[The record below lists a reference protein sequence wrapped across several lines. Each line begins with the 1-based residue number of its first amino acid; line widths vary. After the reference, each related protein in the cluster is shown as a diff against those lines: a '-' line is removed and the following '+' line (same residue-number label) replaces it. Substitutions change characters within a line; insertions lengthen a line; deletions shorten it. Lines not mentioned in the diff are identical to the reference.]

1 MVVGVRIIAGDSG
14 FKWRKM
20 GRGVYS
26 ADGAE
31 MKKKKNVCE
40 TLQWSQA
47 ERLTPERPAR
57 RISPGL

>member
-1 MVVGVRIIAGDSG
+1 MCVCAWWWWGGG
-14 FKWRKM
+14 
-20 GRGVYS
+20 GYS

-31 MKKKKNVCE
+31 IKKRKKTVCE

-47 ERLTPERPAR
+47 RRLTPERPAR